1 MSQKYVLLSLHL
13 RKAVRTTP
21 RPIFSLRLLPFG
33 LLSFARLSFG
43 LLPFGLLPFGL
54 LPFGLFHGASLVS
67 QPKFT
72 PLCVSKLYI
81 LRL

>member
-13 RKAVRTTP
+13 RKAVRTTL
-21 RPIFSLRLLPFG
+21 RPIFSLRLLSFG

-43 LLPFGLLPFGL
+43 LLTLGL

-72 PLCVSKLYI
+72 PLYVSKLYI